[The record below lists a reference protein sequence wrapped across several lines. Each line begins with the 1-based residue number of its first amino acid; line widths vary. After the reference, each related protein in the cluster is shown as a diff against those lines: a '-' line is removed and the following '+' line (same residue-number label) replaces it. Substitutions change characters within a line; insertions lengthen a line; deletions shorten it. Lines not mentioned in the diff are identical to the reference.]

1 MALKQYKC
9 PNCDG
14 GVNFDPGTQ
23 EMKCPF
29 CDSTFDVEALK
40 SYDEDCAS
48 DAPDEIE
55 WAAHEDTLWQEG
67 EQEGLRTYLCN
78 SCAGEVIGDAVTAAA
93 SCPYCGSP
101 VVMTGQLSGALRP
114 DCIIPFQLDKKAA
127 KEALV
132 RHLSDKKLLPR
143 CFKSTKTL
151 DEIKGIY
158 VPFWLFDA
166 DIEGNMRYRTTTV
179 RRWSDSRY
187 NYIQTR
193 HFSVTRRGPMAFDN
207 VPVDASAKM
216 PDDLMESIEPFDA
229 KAAQDFQ
236 TAFLSGYLA
245 DKFDFDSALCKER
258 ANQRIKQSAND
269 AFRQTVTGYTTVMP
283 EYSGVYLK
291 KSSVKYA
298 LLPVWTITA
307 TWRGKSYLFAMNG
320 QTGKFVGDLPTD
332 WGIFWRWF
340 AILALSIAVALNLI
354 LLIAGVI
361 L

>member
-14 GVNFDPGTQ
+14 GVNFNPGTQ
-23 EMKCPF
+23 EMLCPF
-29 CDSTFDVEALK
+29 CDSTFDVAALQ
-40 SYDEDCAS
+40 SFQDDCDS
-48 DAPDEIE
+48 ETPDEIE
-55 WAAHEDTLWQEG
+55 WASHADVAWQDG
-67 EQEGLRTYLCN
+67 EQEGLRTYSCN
-78 SCAGEVIGDAVTAAA
+78 TCAGEVIGDAVTAAT
-93 SCPYCGSP
+93 SCPYCGNP

-114 DCIIPFQLDKKAA
+114 DCIVPFQLDKAAA
-127 KEALV
+127 KEALK

-158 VPFWLFDA
+158 IPFWLFDA
-166 DIEGNMRYRTTTV
+166 EIEGNMRYRTTTV
-179 RRWSDSRY
+179 RRWSDSRFHY
-187 NYIQTR
+187 TQTR
-193 HFSVTRRGPMAFDN
+193 HFNVTRRGPMAFDA

-216 PDDLMESIEPFDA
+216 PAALMESIEPFDT
-229 KAAQDFQ
+229 KSAQDFN
-236 TAFLSGYLA
+236 TAFLAGYLA

-269 AFRQTVTGYTTVMP
+269 AFRATVQGYHSVTP
-283 EYSGVYLK
+283 QYNGVYLK
-291 KSSVKYA
+291 SSSVKYA
-298 LLPVWTITA
+298 LLPVWAITA
-307 TWRGKSYLFAMNG
+307 TWRGQTYLFAMNG

-340 AILALSIAVALNLI
+340 GILAVSIAVALNLI
-354 LLIAGVI
+354 LILAGVI

>member
-1 MALKQYKC
+1 MALKDYKC

-14 GVNFDPGTQ
+14 GINFDPGTQ
-23 EMKCPF
+23 EMRCPF
-29 CDSTFDVEALK
+29 CDSTFDVQSLK
-40 SYDEDCAS
+40 SYDEESAE
-48 DAPDEIE
+48 DAPDQIE
-55 WAAHEDTLWQEG
+55 WATHEDQAWQEG

-78 SCAGEVIGDAVTAAA
+78 SCAGEVIGDSATAAT
-93 SCPYCGSP
+93 SCPYCGNP

-114 DCIIPFQLDKKAA
+114 DLIIPFQLDKAAA

-166 DIEGNMRYRTTTV
+166 DIDANMRYRTTTV
-179 RRWSDSRY
+179 RKWSDSRFH
-187 NYIQTR
+187 YIQTR
-193 HFSVTRRGPMAFDN
+193 HFNVTRRGDMAFDS

-216 PDDLMESIEPFDA
+216 PADLMESIEPFDVTT
-229 KAAQDFQ
+229 AQDFQ
-236 TAFLSGYLA
+236 TAFLAGYLA

-258 ANQRIKQSAND
+258 ANQRIKASADD
-269 AFRQTVTGYTTVMP
+269 AFRKTVTGYVTVTP
-283 EYSGVYLK
+283 QYSGVYLK
-291 KSSVKYA
+291 RSSVKYA
-298 LLPVWTITA
+298 LLPVWAITA
-307 TWRGKSYLFAMNG
+307 TWRGQTYLFAMNG
-320 QTGKFVGDLPTD
+320 QTGKFVGNLPTD

-340 AILALSIAVALNLI
+340 AIWAVIITVVLNI
-354 LLIAGVI
+354 LLILAGVV

>member
-14 GVNFDPGTQ
+14 GINFDAGTQ

-40 SYDEDCAS
+40 SYVEDCAA
-48 DAPDEIE
+48 DAPDEIV
-55 WAAHEDTLWQEG
+55 WADHEDALWQEG

-78 SCAGEVIGDAVTAAA
+78 TCAGEVIGDAVTAAT
-93 SCPYCGSP
+93 SCPYCGNP

-114 DCIIPFQLDKKAA
+114 DIIIPFALDKKAA
-127 KEALV
+127 KEALT

-166 DIEGNMRYRTTTV
+166 EIDANMRYRATTV
-179 RRWSDSRY
+179 RRWSDSRFHY
-187 NYIQTR
+187 TETR
-193 HFSVTRRGPMAFDN
+193 YFNVTRGGDMAFDA

-216 PDDLMESIEPFDA
+216 PDDLMESIEPFDI
-229 KAAQDFQ
+229 KAAKDFQ
-236 TAFLSGYLA
+236 TAYLSGYLA
-245 DKFDFDSALCKER
+245 DKFDFESDLCKER
-258 ANQRIKQSAND
+258 ANQRIKASAQD
-269 AFRQTVTGYTTVMP
+269 AFAKTVTGYSSVLP
-283 EYSGVYLK
+283 QYSGVYLK

-298 LLPVWTITA
+298 LLPVWAITA
-307 TWRGKSYLFAMNG
+307 TWRGQNYLFAMNG
-320 QTGKFVGDLPTD
+320 QTGKFVGNLPTD

-340 AILALSIAVALNLI
+340 GILAAIIAIVLNLI
-354 LLIAGVI
+354 LIIAGVI